1 MREDVGLNE
10 ILIRL
15 LEDKADFVEA
25 VLEEDDYEFTLNI
38 FMKEIKK
45 DGKVIFR
52 NKNII
57 EEGDD
62 EDVEG
67 NQNLS

>member
-10 ILIRL
+10 ILMKL
-15 LEDKADFVEA
+15 LQEKIDFVEA
-25 VLEEDDYEFTLNI
+25 VLEEDCYEFTLNI

-62 EDVEG
+62 EEAEEVK
-67 NQNLS
+67 S

>member
-1 MREDVGLNE
+1 MKEDVGLNE
-10 ILIRL
+10 ILMRL

-25 VLEEDDYEFTLNI
+25 VLEEDGYEFTLNI

-45 DGKVIFR
+45 NGKVIFK

-62 EDVEG
+62 EETEKE
-67 NQNLS
+67 LKS

>member
-1 MREDVGLNE
+1 MKEDVGLNE
-10 ILIRL
+10 ILMRL
-15 LEDKADFVEA
+15 LKDKADFVEA
-25 VLEEDDYEFTLNI
+25 VFKEDCYEFTLNI

-62 EDVEG
+62 KEAEEVK
-67 NQNLS
+67 S